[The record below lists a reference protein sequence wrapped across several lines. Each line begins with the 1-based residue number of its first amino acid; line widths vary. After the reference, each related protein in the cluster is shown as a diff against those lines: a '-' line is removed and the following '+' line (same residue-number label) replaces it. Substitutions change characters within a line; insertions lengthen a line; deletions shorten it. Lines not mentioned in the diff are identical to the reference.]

1 MLSIVHQSE
10 DLETMDNPTPTS
22 PIWNWLIP
30 ILISL
35 VVTGGTILMTAGGSM
50 ARLDQAEKKLDGKA
64 DRSEIVPRL
73 ERMEQKIDNQVTKDD
88 LKDLKDDVKDRI
100 RDRK

>member
-1 MLSIVHQSE
+1 MA
-10 DLETMDNPTPTS
+10 NPTPTS
-22 PIWNWLIP
+22 IWNWLIP

-35 VVTGGTILMTAGGSM
+35 VVTGGTILVTAGGSM

-73 ERMEQKIDNQVTKDD
+73 ERMESKIDNQVTKDD
-88 LKDLKDDVKDRI
+88 LKELKDDVKDRI
-100 RDRK
+100 REKR